1 VKKIIGVLM
10 VCLLLA
16 GLSEAQ
22 QNYLITS
29 NSAGDVRL
37 GMTIAQAR
45 KALKGVDMSKYRS
58 GDGLVMIQ
66 VIKKGKDVMHLFT
79 GEEDSESKINEKAK
93 IEFIE
98 VFDANYKTVEGI
110 RPTMLIKNAE
120 KILGKI
126 DRVFVSEIEAREFVI
141 FKRKPKGLAFHVQV
155 ERETGKY
162 MYAGIYPDGKRE
174 GTRCVPTAYILGI
187 QISKDW

>member
-1 VKKIIGVLM
+1 M

-16 GLSEAQ
+16 GFSKAQ

-29 NSAGDVRL
+29 NSAGGIRL
-37 GMTIAQAR
+37 GMTVAQAR
-45 KALKGVDMSKYRS
+45 KALKGVSLSKYWS

-66 VIKKGKDVMHLFT
+66 VIKNGEDIMHLYT
-79 GEEDSESKINEKAK
+79 GEEDPDSKINEKGK

-98 VFDANYKTVEGI
+98 VFDANYKTADGI
-110 RPTMLIKNAE
+110 RPMMLVKNAA
-120 KILGKI
+120 KILGGI
-126 DRVFVSEIEAREFVI
+126 ERVFKSEIEAREFVI